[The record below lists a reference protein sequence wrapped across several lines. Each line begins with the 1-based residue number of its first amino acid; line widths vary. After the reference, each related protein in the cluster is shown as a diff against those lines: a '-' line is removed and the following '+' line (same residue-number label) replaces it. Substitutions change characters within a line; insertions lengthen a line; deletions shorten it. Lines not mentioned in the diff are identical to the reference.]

1 MSVRTHTPSVDHGF
15 KETMEKYNGQWLDG
29 SEITDLVSTVGTD
42 HELTKI
48 YKPVS
53 TLGEEPPLLACIVK
67 GVYKG
72 EVLEELRETVQ
83 SIEDVSTLRA
93 NAAGPI
99 DKEEMA
105 KKGMIEGVHY
115 KLRTANSYYP
125 LKKDGTFNRIA
136 EANPIHSI
144 FMGYKRGRFTG
155 MIGLSGWSKLKRNQ
169 EKWESMQRIATLNEI
184 ALKKGAPE
192 VWKKQRDFCD
202 TSVEEKYWLNG
213 APFTSISANK
223 YSYVEGAGKMS
234 AHVDGD
240 DLDFGM
246 TTMCVFRCG
255 DYDGAYLSFP
265 RYGIGIDADDGD
277 VIIADSNELHGV
289 TQIKGEGVRHTC
301 VAYCGSDVATKG
313 VRGKTENPIGHHHRD
328 KHGSLDEFIS

>member
-1 MSVRTHTPSVDHGF
+1 
-15 KETMEKYNGQWLDG
+15 
-29 SEITDLVSTVGTD
+29 
-42 HELTKI
+42 
-48 YKPVS
+48 
-53 TLGEEPPLLACIVK
+53 
-67 GVYKG
+67 
-72 EVLEELRETVQ
+72 
-83 SIEDVSTLRA
+83 
-93 NAAGPI
+93 
-99 DKEEMA
+99 
-105 KKGMIEGVHY
+105 
-115 KLRTANSYYP
+115 
-125 LKKDGTFNRIA
+125 
-136 EANPIHSI
+136 
-144 FMGYKRGRFTG
+144 
-155 MIGLSGWSKLKRNQ
+155 
-169 EKWESMQRIATLNEI
+169 MQQIATLNEK
-184 ALKKGAPE
+184 ALKLGAPN
-192 VWKKQRDFCD
+192 VWQKQRDFCD

-255 DYDGAYLSFP
+255 DYEGAYLSFP

-328 KHGSLDEFIS
+328 KHGSLDGFLAD

>member
-1 MSVRTHTPSVDHGF
+1 MRTP
-15 KETMEKYNGQWLDG
+15 
-29 SEITDLVSTVGTD
+29 
-42 HELTKI
+42 
-48 YKPVS
+48 
-53 TLGEEPPLLACIVK
+53 
-67 GVYKG
+67 
-72 EVLEELRETVQ
+72 
-83 SIEDVSTLRA
+83 
-93 NAAGPI
+93 
-99 DKEEMA
+99 
-105 KKGMIEGVHY
+105 
-115 KLRTANSYYP
+115 NSYYP
-125 LKKDGTFNRIA
+125 IKKNGQFNRIA

-144 FMGYKRGRFTG
+144 FMGHKRGRFTG
-155 MIGLSGWSKLKRNQ
+155 MIGLSGWSKLARNR
-169 EKWESMQRIATLNEI
+169 EKWESMQDIALLNEI

-192 VWKKQRDFCD
+192 VWRKQREFCD
-202 TSVEEKYWLNG
+202 ECVDPQYTLKG

-255 DYDGAYLSFP
+255 DYKGAYLSFP

-277 VIIADSNELHGV
+277 VIIADSNEIHGV
-289 TQIKGEGVRHTC
+289 TQIEGTGVRHTC

-328 KHGSLDEFIS
+328 KHGSLDTFLS

>member
-1 MSVRTHTPSVDHGF
+1 MSVRTHTPTVDHGF

-93 NAAGPI
+93 NAAGTI

-125 LKKDGTFNRIA
+125 LKKDGSFNRIA

-155 MIGLSGWSKLKRNQ
+155 MNGLSGWS
-169 EKWESMQRIATLNEI
+169 
-184 ALKKGAPE
+184 
-192 VWKKQRDFCD
+192 
-202 TSVEEKYWLNG
+202 
-213 APFTSISANK
+213 
-223 YSYVEGAGKMS
+223 
-234 AHVDGD
+234 
-240 DLDFGM
+240 
-246 TTMCVFRCG
+246 
-255 DYDGAYLSFP
+255 
-265 RYGIGIDADDGD
+265 
-277 VIIADSNELHGV
+277 
-289 TQIKGEGVRHTC
+289 
-301 VAYCGSDVATKG
+301 
-313 VRGKTENPIGHHHRD
+313 
-328 KHGSLDEFIS
+328 

>member
-1 MSVRTHTPSVDHGF
+1 MSIRTHTAKVDHGF
-15 KETMEKYNGQWLDG
+15 KPIYEQYNGQWLDG
-29 SEITDLVSTVGTD
+29 SEITDLVSTVGTN

-48 YKPVS
+48 YKPVA

-67 GVYKG
+67 GVYAG
-72 EVLEELRETVQ
+72 EVLEELREVVS

-99 DKEEMA
+99 DKEEME
-105 KKGMIEGVHY
+105 KKGLVEGVHY
-115 KLRTANSYYP
+115 KLRTKNSYYP
-125 LKKDGTFNRIA
+125 LKKNGEFNRIA

-155 MIGLSGWSKLKRNQ
+155 LIGLSGWSKMARNR
-169 EKWESMQRIATLNEI
+169 EKWEKMKKIAELNEV
-184 ALKKGAPE
+184 ALKKGAFD
-192 VWKKQRDFCD
+192 VWKKQRDFVDEC
-202 TSVEEKYWLNG
+202 VEEQYHLNG

-223 YSYVEGAGKMS
+223 YSEGGSKKMS

-246 TTMCVFRCG
+246 TTMCVFRNG
-255 DYDGAYLSFP
+255 DYEGAYLSFP

-277 VIIADSNELHGV
+277 VIIADSNEIHGV
-289 TQIKGEGVRHTC
+289 TPIIGEGVRHTC

-313 VRGKTENPIGHHHRD
+313 TRGKGENPIGHHHRD
-328 KHGSLDEFIS
+328 KHGSLDTFFE